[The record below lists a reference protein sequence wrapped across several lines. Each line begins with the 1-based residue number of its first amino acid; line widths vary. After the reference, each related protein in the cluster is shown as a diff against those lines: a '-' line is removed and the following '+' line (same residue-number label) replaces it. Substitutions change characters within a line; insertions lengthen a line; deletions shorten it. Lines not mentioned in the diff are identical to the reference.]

1 MKPVM
6 ISARNVKV
14 VCLQRHPFVVCACL
28 FLSLI
33 QGSMST
39 PNGENMDAGNLYGV
53 MTIMSTLTLA
63 PIAVIMEGAKL
74 RGLWAAAMA
83 AGHTK
88 FSIVKGTVLSSLF
101 FYMYK

>member
-1 MKPVM
+1 MKL
-6 ISARNVKV
+6 
-14 VCLQRHPFVVCACL
+14 VCLPSHIS
-28 FLSLI
+28 FLCVFYLLSYT

-63 PIAVIMEGAKL
+63 PIAMVMEGPKL
-74 RGLWAAAMA
+74 RGLWATAMA

>member
-1 MKPVM
+1 
-6 ISARNVKV
+6 
-14 VCLQRHPFVVCACL
+14 
-28 FLSLI
+28 
-33 QGSMST
+33 
-39 PNGENMDAGNLYGV
+39 MDAGNLYGV

-101 FYMYK
+101 FYMYNEVAFYCLNAIHPVTHAVANTLKRVFLIATSIVVF